1 MQKMNEMKKRNS
13 VYFLFVFLFLIACKN
28 DLTVSESKNI
38 VSKVEFEKEY
48 SKQVDSCKQFLQNGT
63 IVLRTGNDAISSM
76 FAQLNNTDK
85 TFSHCG
91 IAFEENNIWY
101 VFHSIGGEDNPDEKL
116 RKESFENFVGASHNF
131 GFGICKYRM
140 SAEQQTKLKTIVT
153 DWYQKKMPFDM
164 KFDLK
169 SNDRL
174 YCAEMVF
181 KAFNKTFETD
191 SFFQI
196 TNHKGFKYVS
206 TDNIFVNKDAQ
217 LLCHLVY

>member
-1 MQKMNEMKKRNS
+1 MNGMKKRNS
-13 VYFLFVFLFLIACKN
+13 LYFLFFFLFLIACKN
-28 DLTVSESKNI
+28 DLPIPESKNI
-38 VSKVEFEKEY
+38 DSKVELKKEY
-48 SKQVDSCKQFLQNGT
+48 GKQVDSCQQFLQNGT

-76 FAQLNNTDK
+76 FVQLNKIDK

-91 IAFEENNIWY
+91 IAFEENNKWY
-101 VFHSIGGEDNPDEKL
+101 VYHSIGGEDNPDEKL
-116 RKESFENFVGASHNF
+116 RKETFESFVGESHNR
-131 GFGICKYRM
+131 GFGICKYNM
-140 SAEQQTKLKTIVT
+140 TEVKQKKLNAIVT

-206 TDNIFVNKDAQ
+206 TDNIFINKDAQ

>member
-1 MQKMNEMKKRNS
+1 MKKRNS
-13 VYFLFVFLFLIACKN
+13 LYFLFFFFFLIACKN
-28 DLTVSESKNI
+28 DLPISESKNI
-38 VSKVEFEKEY
+38 DSKVELKKEY
-48 SKQVDSCKQFLQNGT
+48 GKLVDSCQQFLQNGT
-63 IVLRTGNDAISSM
+63 IVLRTGNDAISTM

-116 RKESFENFVGASHNF
+116 RKETFESFVGESHNL
-131 GFGICKYRM
+131 GFGICKYNM
-140 SAEQQTKLKTIVT
+140 TEVKQKKLNTIVT

-164 KFDLK
+164 EFDLK